1 MEPLLGFEDEVMNV
15 GEDKEMSSSSSSSN
29 GYKLVPWLSWDEWDF
44 VRESLFSSSLHKVA
58 SALRR
63 ISTWRSRGCLPVVID
78 VTASIIEI
86 QQKDPYYRSRDNE
99 YQAANVLDSDQ
110 LLAMLYCMAIMRLV
124 NCVVEKT
131 RRKTEASIA
140 EAANAIGIPRKL
152 IDVRH
157 EGSHRDL
164 PALQVVRD
172 CSDKALDWL
181 QAYYWEPQ
189 KNQIPFQRDEAAD
202 IQREIKSELQELAFC
217 LKMKQNPQLGPS
229 VMKGKRG
236 KYYEGLCGRNKF
248 ISVMT
253 GKLHSSKSGGSNKKW
268 TKCLK
273 NLVKLYSTLSSQIVA
288 VLLEFLLNAFDDSSN
303 LKLPNDSHVV
313 KNVQTSL
320 DDWKPVITKFSNKEP
335 ELLLSLLKAVLHMIE
350 NEEAKKYETGGQ
362 SLMSK
367 EYRTGTHRV
376 EQLSYLFA
384 WLVGLLEGL
393 KSFRRTNSSAERNIS
408 NSFLVELLRRC
419 LLLSATGNKL
429 LVDSSHRIALLV
441 GDLSITE
448 KLRKLSLISLS
459 HLDVCEENSF
469 LTRCKDLQEDSILQ
483 AAKKLE
489 FVKHYKMKRKVV
501 MAADGDVGNRNR
513 WVLAKSWNSCPIGM
527 LPRDLGS
534 SGRLPILDYDDRKQS
549 GPQPVEKNE
558 IMELNQYGGK
568 REASCDSQLL
578 DNSSIKKMKE
588 TVEVCELNTD
598 DFSLVEDSRGHLMI
612 GGVWK
617 KVSEQELETIKSRV
631 RILI

>member
-1 MEPLLGFEDEVMNV
+1 MESLLGFEDEVMNV
-15 GEDKEMSSSSSSSN
+15 GEDKGMSSSSSSN

-44 VRESLFSSSLHKVA
+44 VRESLFSSSSDKVA

-86 QQKDPYYRSRDNE
+86 QQKDPYYRPRGNE

-131 RRKTEASIA
+131 RRKTEASIG

-172 CSDKALDWL
+172 CSDKALEWL

-189 KNQIPFQRDEAAD
+189 KNQIPFQRDGAAD
-202 IQREIKSELQELAFC
+202 IRREIKSKLHKLVFF

-229 VMKGKRG
+229 LMKGKRG

-248 ISVMT
+248 ISIMT
-253 GKLHSSKSGGSNKKW
+253 GKLHSSKSGGNKKW

-273 NLVKLYSTLSSQIVA
+273 NLVKLYSTLSSEIVS

-303 LKLPNDSHVV
+303 LEFPNDSHDV
-313 KNVQTSL
+313 KNVQASL
-320 DDWKPVITKFSNKEP
+320 DVWKPVITKFSNKEP
-335 ELLLSLLKAVLHMIE
+335 ELLLSLLKAVLHIIE
-350 NEEAKKYETGGQ
+350 NEEGKKCETGRR
-362 SLMSK
+362 SLTST
-367 EYRTGTHRV
+367 EYRMGTHGM
-376 EQLSYLFA
+376 EHLSYLFA
-384 WLVGLLEGL
+384 WLVGLLGGL
-393 KSFRRTNSSAERNIS
+393 KSLRGTDSSAERNIS
-408 NSFLVELLRRC
+408 NSFLVELLRKC
-419 LLLSATGNKL
+419 LILSATGNKL
-429 LVDSSHRIALLV
+429 LVDSSLHLAQLV
-441 GDLSITE
+441 GNLSIME
-448 KLRKLSLISLS
+448 KLRKLSLIYFS
-459 HLDVCEENSF
+459 HLDVCEANSS
-469 LTRCKDLQEDSILQ
+469 LTRCKNLQEDSILR
-483 AAKKLE
+483 AEKKLE

-501 MAADGDVGNRNR
+501 VAADSNVGNRNR

-534 SGRLPILDYDDRKQS
+534 SGRLPILDCDNRKQS
-549 GPQPVEKNE
+549 GPQPLEKNE
-558 IMELNQYGGK
+558 IMELNQYSGK
-568 REASCDSQLL
+568 REASCDIQLL
-578 DNSSIKKMKE
+578 DNSNIKKMKE
-588 TVEVCELNTD
+588 TVEACQSNTD
-598 DFSLVEDSRGHLMI
+598 DVSSFEDSKGHLMI

-617 KVSEQELETIKSRV
+617 KVGEQELETIKSHV
-631 RILI
+631 RIMI

>member
-15 GEDKEMSSSSSSSN
+15 GEDKEMSSSSSSN

-44 VRESLFSSSLHKVA
+44 VRESLFSSSSDKVA

-99 YQAANVLDSDQ
+99 FQAANVLDSDQ

-189 KNQIPFQRDEAAD
+189 KNQIPLQRDGAID
-202 IQREIKSELQELAFC
+202 IRREIKSKLQELAFC

-229 VMKGKRG
+229 LMKGKRG
-236 KYYEGLCGRNKF
+236 KHYEGLCGRNKF

-273 NLVKLYSTLSSQIVA
+273 NLVKLYSTLSSEIVS

-303 LKLPNDSHVV
+303 LEFPNDSHVV

-320 DDWKPVITKFSNKEP
+320 DDWKPVITKFSNKDP
-335 ELLLSLLKAVLHMIE
+335 ELLLSLLKAVLYMIE

-362 SLMSK
+362 SLTST
-367 EYRTGTHRV
+367 EYGMGTHRM
-376 EQLSYLFA
+376 EHLSYLFA

-393 KSFRRTNSSAERNIS
+393 K
-408 NSFLVELLRRC
+408 
-419 LLLSATGNKL
+419 
-429 LVDSSHRIALLV
+429 
-441 GDLSITE
+441 
-448 KLRKLSLISLS
+448 
-459 HLDVCEENSF
+459 CENV
-469 LTRCKDLQEDSILQ
+469 QEDILR
-483 AAKKLE
+483 AEKKLE
-489 FVKHYKMKRKVV
+489 FVKHYKMERKVV
-501 MAADGDVGNRNR
+501 MTADGDVGNRNR

-534 SGRLPILDYDDRKQS
+534 SGHLPILDCDDRKQS

-568 REASCDSQLL
+568 REASCDIHQL

-588 TVEVCELNTD
+588 TVEVCQLNTD
-598 DFSLVEDSRGHLMI
+598 GISLFDDSIGHLMI

>member
-44 VRESLFSSSLHKVA
+44 VRESLFSSSSDKVA

-189 KNQIPFQRDEAAD
+189 KNQIPLQRDGAAD
-202 IQREIKSELQELAFC
+202 IRREIKSKLQELAFC

-229 VMKGKRG
+229 LMKGKR
-236 KYYEGLCGRNKF
+236 LCGRNKF

-253 GKLHSSKSGGSNKKW
+253 GKLPSSKSGGSNKKW

-273 NLVKLYSTLSSQIVA
+273 NLVKLYSTLSSEIVS

-303 LKLPNDSHVV
+303 LEFPNDSHVV

-362 SLMSK
+362 SLTST
-367 EYRTGTHRV
+367 EYGMGTYRMEH
-376 EQLSYLFA
+376 LSYLFA

-393 KSFRRTNSSAERNIS
+393 KSLRRTNSSAERNIS
-408 NSFLVELLRRC
+408 NSFMVELLRKC

-429 LVDSSHRIALLV
+429 LVDSSLHLAQLV
-441 GDLSITE
+441 GNLSITE
-448 KLRKLSLISLS
+448 KLRKLSLICLS
-459 HLDVCEENSF
+459 HLDGSEENSS
-469 LTRCKDLQEDSILQ
+469 LSRCEDMQEDIPK

-489 FVKHYKMKRKVV
+489 FVKRYKMKRKVV
-501 MAADGDVGNRNR
+501 MTADGDVGNRNR

-527 LPRDLGS
+527 LPHDLGS
-534 SGRLPILDYDDRKQS
+534 SGRLPILDCDDRKQS

-568 REASCDSQLL
+568 REASCDIQLL

-588 TVEVCELNTD
+588 TVEVCQLNTD
-598 DFSLVEDSRGHLMI
+598 GISLFDDSIGHLMI

>member
-44 VRESLFSSSLHKVA
+44 VRESLFSSSSDKVA

-189 KNQIPFQRDEAAD
+189 KNQIPLQRDGAAD
-202 IQREIKSELQELAFC
+202 IRREIKSKLQELAFC

-229 VMKGKRG
+229 LMKGKR
-236 KYYEGLCGRNKF
+236 
-248 ISVMT
+248 
-253 GKLHSSKSGGSNKKW
+253 SNKKW

-273 NLVKLYSTLSSQIVA
+273 NLVKLYSTLSSEIVS

-303 LKLPNDSHVV
+303 LEFPNDSHVV

-362 SLMSK
+362 SLTST
-367 EYRTGTHRV
+367 EYGMGTYRMEH
-376 EQLSYLFA
+376 LSYLFA

-393 KSFRRTNSSAERNIS
+393 KSLRRTNSSAERNIS
-408 NSFLVELLRRC
+408 NSFMVELLRKC

-429 LVDSSHRIALLV
+429 LVDSSLHLAQLV
-441 GDLSITE
+441 GNLSITE
-448 KLRKLSLISLS
+448 KLRKLSLICLS
-459 HLDVCEENSF
+459 HLDGSEENSS
-469 LTRCKDLQEDSILQ
+469 LSRCEDMQEDIPK

-489 FVKHYKMKRKVV
+489 FVKRYKMKRKVV
-501 MAADGDVGNRNR
+501 MTADGDVGNRNR

-527 LPRDLGS
+527 LPHDLGS
-534 SGRLPILDYDDRKQS
+534 SGRLPILDCDDRKQS

-568 REASCDSQLL
+568 REASCDIQL
-578 DNSSIKKMKE
+578 I
-588 TVEVCELNTD
+588 
-598 DFSLVEDSRGHLMI
+598 R
-612 GGVWK
+612 
-617 KVSEQELETIKSRV
+617 
-631 RILI
+631 

>member
-44 VRESLFSSSLHKVA
+44 VRESLFSSSSDKVA

-189 KNQIPFQRDEAAD
+189 KNQIPLQRDGAVD
-202 IQREIKSELQELAFC
+202 IRREIKSKLQELAFC

-229 VMKGKRG
+229 LMKGKRG
-236 KYYEGLCGRNKF
+236 KHYEGLCGRNKF

-253 GKLHSSKSGGSNKKW
+253 GKLPSSKSGGSNKKW

-273 NLVKLYSTLSSQIVA
+273 NLVKLYSTLSSEIVS

-303 LKLPNDSHVV
+303 LEFPNDSHVV

-350 NEEAKKYETGGQ
+350 NEEAKKYETGNQ
-362 SLMSK
+362 PILP
-367 EYRTGTHRV
+367 
-376 EQLSYLFA
+376 
-384 WLVGLLEGL
+384 W
-393 KSFRRTNSSAERNIS
+393 
-408 NSFLVELLRRC
+408 
-419 LLLSATGNKL
+419 
-429 LVDSSHRIALLV
+429 
-441 GDLSITE
+441 DLA
-448 KLRKLSLISLS
+448 SLS
-459 HLDVCEENSF
+459 
-469 LTRCKDLQEDSILQ
+469 
-483 AAKKLE
+483 
-489 FVKHYKMKRKVV
+489 
-501 MAADGDVGNRNR
+501 
-513 WVLAKSWNSCPIGM
+513 
-527 LPRDLGS
+527 
-534 SGRLPILDYDDRKQS
+534 
-549 GPQPVEKNE
+549 
-558 IMELNQYGGK
+558 
-568 REASCDSQLL
+568 
-578 DNSSIKKMKE
+578 
-588 TVEVCELNTD
+588 
-598 DFSLVEDSRGHLMI
+598 
-612 GGVWK
+612 
-617 KVSEQELETIKSRV
+617 
-631 RILI
+631 

>member
-44 VRESLFSSSLHKVA
+44 VRESLFSSSSDKVA

-99 YQAANVLDSDQ
+99 FQAANVLDSDQ

-189 KNQIPFQRDEAAD
+189 KNQIPLQRDGAVD
-202 IQREIKSELQELAFC
+202 IRREIKSKLQELAFC

-229 VMKGKRG
+229 LMKGKR
-236 KYYEGLCGRNKF
+236 
-248 ISVMT
+248 
-253 GKLHSSKSGGSNKKW
+253 SNKKW

-273 NLVKLYSTLSSQIVA
+273 NLVKLYSTLSSEIVS

-303 LKLPNDSHVV
+303 LEFPNDSHVV

-320 DDWKPVITKFSNKEP
+320 DDWKPVITKFSNKDP
-335 ELLLSLLKAVLHMIE
+335 ELLLSLLKSVLHMIE

-362 SLMSK
+362 SLTST
-367 EYRTGTHRV
+367 EYGMGTHRM
-376 EQLSYLFA
+376 EHLSYLFA

-393 KSFRRTNSSAERNIS
+393 KSLRKTNSSAERNIS
-408 NSFLVELLRRC
+408 NSFLVEHLRKC

-429 LVDSSHRIALLV
+429 LVDSSLHLAQLV
-441 GDLSITE
+441 GNLSITE
-448 KLRKLSLISLS
+448 KLRKLSLICLS
-459 HLDVCEENSF
+459 HLDGSEENSS
-469 LTRCKDLQEDSILQ
+469 LSRCENVQEDILR
-483 AAKKLE
+483 AEKKLE
-489 FVKHYKMKRKVV
+489 FVKHCKMERKVV
-501 MAADGDVGNRNR
+501 MTADGDVGNRNR

-534 SGRLPILDYDDRKQS
+534 SGRLPILDCDDRKQS

-558 IMELNQYGGK
+558 IMELNQYCGK
-568 REASCDSQLL
+568 REASCDIHQL

-588 TVEVCELNTD
+588 TVEVCQSNTD
-598 DFSLVEDSRGHLMI
+598 GISLFEDSKGHLMI

-617 KVSEQELETIKSRV
+617 KVSEQELETIKSHV

>member
-15 GEDKEMSSSSSSSN
+15 GEDKEMSSSSSSN
-29 GYKLVPWLSWDEWDF
+29 GYRLVPWLSWDEWNF
-44 VRESLFSSSLHKVA
+44 VRESLFSSSSDKVA

-86 QQKDPYYRSRDNE
+86 QQKDPYYRSSDNE

-172 CSDKALDWL
+172 CSDKALVWL

-189 KNQIPFQRDEAAD
+189 KNQIPFQRDGAAD
-202 IQREIKSELQELAFC
+202 IRREIKSKLQELAFC

-229 VMKGKRG
+229 LIKGKRG
-236 KYYEGLCGRNKF
+236 KHYEGLCGRNKF

-253 GKLHSSKSGGSNKKW
+253 GKLHSSKSGGFNKKW

-273 NLVKLYSTLSSQIVA
+273 NLVKLYSTLSSEIVS
-288 VLLEFLLNAFDDSSN
+288 VLLEFLLDAFDDSSN
-303 LKLPNDSHVV
+303 LEFPNDSRVV

-362 SLMSK
+362 SLTST
-367 EYRTGTHRV
+367 EYGMGNHRM
-376 EQLSYLFA
+376 EHLPYLFA

-393 KSFRRTNSSAERNIS
+393 KSLRKINSSAERNIS
-408 NSFLVELLRRC
+408 NSFLVELLRKC

-429 LVDSSHRIALLV
+429 LVDSSLHLAQLV
-441 GDLSITE
+441 GNLSITE
-448 KLRKLSLISLS
+448 KLRKLSLICLS
-459 HLDVCEENSF
+459 HLDSSEEISSLSRCEN
-469 LTRCKDLQEDSILQ
+469 LQEDILQ

-489 FVKHYKMKRKVV
+489 FVKRYKMKRKVV
-501 MAADGDVGNRNR
+501 MTADSDVGNRSR

-534 SGRLPILDYDDRKQS
+534 SGRLPILDCDDRKQS

-568 REASCDSQLL
+568 REASCSIQLV
-578 DNSSIKKMKE
+578 DNSCNKKMKE
-588 TVEVCELNTD
+588 TVEVCQSNTD
-598 DFSLVEDSRGHLMI
+598 NVSLFDDSKGHLMI

-617 KVSEQELETIKSRV
+617 KVSEQELETIKSHV

>member
-15 GEDKEMSSSSSSSN
+15 GEDKEMSSSSSSN
-29 GYKLVPWLSWDEWDF
+29 GYKLVPWLIWDEWDF
-44 VRESLFSSSLHKVA
+44 VRESLFSSSSDKVA

-99 YQAANVLDSDQ
+99 FQAANVLDSDQ

-189 KNQIPFQRDEAAD
+189 KNQIPLQRDGAID
-202 IQREIKSELQELAFC
+202 IRREIKSKLQELAFC

-229 VMKGKRG
+229 LMKGKRG
-236 KYYEGLCGRNKF
+236 KHYEGLCGRNKF

-273 NLVKLYSTLSSQIVA
+273 NLVKLYSTLSSEIVS
-288 VLLEFLLNAFDDSSN
+288 VLLEFLLTAFDDSSN
-303 LKLPNDSHVV
+303 LEFPNDSRVV

-320 DDWKPVITKFSNKEP
+320 DDWKPVITKFSNKDP
-335 ELLLSLLKAVLHMIE
+335 ELLLSLLKAVLYMIE

-362 SLMSK
+362 SLTST
-367 EYRTGTHRV
+367 EYGMGTHRM
-376 EQLSYLFA
+376 EHLSYLFA

-393 KSFRRTNSSAERNIS
+393 KSLRKTNSSAERNIS
-408 NSFLVELLRRC
+408 NSFLVELLRKC

-429 LVDSSHRIALLV
+429 LVDSSLHLAQLV
-441 GDLSITE
+441 GNLSITE
-448 KLRKLSLISLS
+448 KLRKLSLICLS
-459 HLDVCEENSF
+459 HLDGSEENSS
-469 LTRCKDLQEDSILQ
+469 LSRCENVQEDILR
-483 AAKKLE
+483 AEKKLE
-489 FVKHYKMKRKVV
+489 FVKHYKMERKVV
-501 MAADGDVGNRNR
+501 MTADGDVGNRNR

-534 SGRLPILDYDDRKQS
+534 SGHLPILDCDDRKQS

-568 REASCDSQLL
+568 REASCDIHQL

-588 TVEVCELNTD
+588 TVEVCQLNTD
-598 DFSLVEDSRGHLMI
+598 GISLFDDSIGHLMI